1 MIADSAHFIDGVR
14 QQEAPLTFEQAQQ
27 RLGEGLVWVSLIDPS
42 AAELAEAGKR
52 FGLHPVGLED
62 ACDPNQRPKLQEY
75 DDHLFL
81 VLRTARY
88 EGGRETVEFGEIH
101 AFVGASFVVV
111 VRHGRTNSLKDALIQ
126 SEQLKPIRS
135 EGAPARAWAILD
147 KIIDDYEP
155 VLARL
160 ERDIGEVE
168 RAVFEGGTDHT
179 RRIYLL
185 RRDVDDF
192 YRAVRPLLGPLE
204 AVERGDYMSLTGDL
218 PVYFRA
224 LADHVRRLDDEVLA
238 QRYRLEGVL
247 QANLA
252 YIGVRQGDV
261 VRKVSG
267 WAAIVTIPTLIASV
281 YGMNFDRM
289 PELDWAL
296 GYPLALALM
305 VICALVLWR
314 LLRRVGWL

>member
-27 RLGEGLVWVSLIDPS
+27 CLGEGLVWVSLIDPS
-42 AAELAEAGKR
+42 AGELAEAGKR

-62 ACDPNQRPKLQEY
+62 ASDPNQRPKLQEF

-88 EGGRETVEFGEIH
+88 EGGREKVEFGEVH

-111 VRHGRTNSLKDALIQ
+111 VRHGRTNSLEGALIQ
-126 SEQLKPIRS
+126 SEQRMPIGS
-135 EGAPARAWAILD
+135 EGAPATAWAILD
-147 KIIDDYEP
+147 KIINDYEP
-155 VLARL
+155 VLAGL

-168 RAVFEGGTDHT
+168 RAVFEGGTDQT

-185 RRDVDDF
+185 RRDLEDF

-204 AVERGDYMSLTGDL
+204 AVERGDFMSLTGDL
-218 PVYFRA
+218 SVYFRA
-224 LADHVRRLDDEVLA
+224 LADHVRRLDDEVLT
-238 QRYRLEGVL
+238 QRYLLEGVL

-281 YGMNFDRM
+281 YGMNFNRM
-289 PELDWAL
+289 PELDWAF

-305 VICALVLWR
+305 VTCALVLWR
-314 LLRRVGWL
+314 VLRRVGWL

>member
-14 QQEAPLTFEQAQQ
+14 QHEAPLTFEQAQQ
-27 RLGEGLVWVSLIDPS
+27 CLGEGLVWVSLIDPS

-252 YIGVRQGDV
+252 YIGVRQNDV

-267 WAAIVTIPTLIASV
+267 WAAIVTVPTLIASV
-281 YGMNFDRM
+281 YGMNFNRM

-305 VICALVLWR
+305 VTCAAVLWR